1 MIYNNHYLNK
11 LYNDLV
17 TNSPKTISMNIP
29 SDIGQTIYGKDCFT
43 PIYQHGR
50 RKRAESRKED
60 FSCLRIELQH

>member
-29 SDIGQTIYGKDCFT
+29 SDIGQGK
-43 PIYQHGR
+43 IVQNN
-50 RKRAESRKED
+50 
-60 FSCLRIELQH
+60 FSLSVYYLIIMTDKNIHNQLK